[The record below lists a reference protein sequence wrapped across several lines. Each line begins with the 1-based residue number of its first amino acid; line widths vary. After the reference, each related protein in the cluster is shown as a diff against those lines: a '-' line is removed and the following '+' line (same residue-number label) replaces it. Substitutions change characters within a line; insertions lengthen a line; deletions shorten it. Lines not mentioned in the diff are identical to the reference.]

1 MNTKMKKK
9 SNVSDYAILLVLL
22 VMIIGMTI
30 AKPVFISKD
39 NLINIARQ
47 ISMVAIVGIGMT
59 FVLIIGEID
68 LSVGH
73 IACLSG
79 IIVSICLRAG
89 MNIPVSIILA
99 LVVGSVIGLANGVIN
114 TYFKIPSFIVTMGMD
129 NIAYGI
135 VLVITNAYPVTGLPE
150 SFKVIGRGYL
160 GFIPV
165 PVIIMAVCYVL
176 GYILLKYIPFGR
188 NMFAIGGNRDA
199 AKLSGIAVEKCK
211 VAIFTICGL
220 TAAISGV
227 ILASRLFSGQP
238 SSGTSFSMD
247 AIASCVIGGT
257 STTGGKGRVWGTLIG
272 ALIMG
277 IVDNGMTLLGI
288 STIWQ
293 YIVKGA
299 IIIVAVGL
307 DQIKSRD

>member
-1 MNTKMKKK
+1 MKTNKK
-9 SNVSDYAILLVLL
+9 SNIGEYLILLILL
-22 VMIIGMTI
+22 IMIVGMSF
-30 AKPVFISKD
+30 ARPVFLSSD
-39 NLINIARQ
+39 NLLNIARQ

-79 IIVSICLRAG
+79 IMVSICLRAG
-89 MNIPVSIILA
+89 MSIPVSILIA
-99 LVVGSVIGLANGVIN
+99 LVIGILMGTINGLVI
-114 TYFKIPSFIVTMGMD
+114 TYLNIPSFITTMGMD

-135 VLVITNAYPVTGLPE
+135 VLVITNAYPVTGLPDG
-150 SFKVIGRGYL
+150 FKFLGRGYV

-165 PVIIMAVCYVL
+165 PAILMAICYVIAL
-176 GYILLKYIPFGR
+176 IMLKYTKFGR
-188 NMFAIGGNRDA
+188 NMFAIGGNREA
-199 AKLSGIAVEKCK
+199 AKLSGIAVEKNK
-211 VAIFTICGL
+211 VMIFAISGF
-220 TAAISGV
+220 TAAFSGV

-238 SSGTSFSMD
+238 SSGGSFTMD

-257 STTGGKGRVWGTLIG
+257 STTGGKGRIWGTLIG

-277 IVDNGMTLLGI
+277 IIDNGMTLLGI
-288 STIWQ
+288 STNWQ

-307 DQIKSRD
+307 DQIRNRK

>member
-1 MNTKMKKK
+1 MKTNKK
-9 SNVSDYAILLVLL
+9 SNIGEYLILLILL
-22 VMIIGMTI
+22 IMIVGMSF
-30 AKPVFISKD
+30 ARPVFLSSD
-39 NLINIARQ
+39 NLLNIARQ

-79 IIVSICLRAG
+79 IMVSICLRAG
-89 MNIPVSIILA
+89 ISIPVSILVA
-99 LVVGSVIGLANGVIN
+99 LVIGILMGTINGLVI
-114 TYFKIPSFIVTMGMD
+114 TYLNIPSFITTMGMD

-135 VLVITNAYPVTGLPE
+135 VLVITNAYPVTGLPDG
-150 SFKVIGRGYL
+150 FKFLGRGYV

-165 PVIIMAVCYVL
+165 PAILMAICYVIAL
-176 GYILLKYIPFGR
+176 IMLKYTKFGR
-188 NMFAIGGNRDA
+188 NMFAIGGNREA
-199 AKLSGIAVEKCK
+199 AKLSGIAVEKNK
-211 VAIFTICGL
+211 VMIFAISGF
-220 TAAISGV
+220 TAAFSGV

-238 SSGTSFSMD
+238 SSGGSFTMD

-257 STTGGKGRVWGTLIG
+257 STTGGKGRIWGTLIG

-277 IVDNGMTLLGI
+277 IIDNGMTLLGI
-288 STIWQ
+288 STNWQ

-307 DQIKSRD
+307 DQIRNRK

>member
-1 MNTKMKKK
+1 MKKESK
-9 SNVSDYAILLVLL
+9 INMSDYAIILVLL
-22 VMIIGMTI
+22 LMIVGMAI
-30 AKPVFISKD
+30 AKPVFLSSG

-47 ISMVAIVGIGMT
+47 ISMVAIIGIGMT

-73 IACLSG
+73 IACLAG
-79 IIVSICLRAG
+79 IIVSMCLKNG
-89 MNIPVSIILA
+89 MNMGLSILLA
-99 LVVGSVIGLANGVIN
+99 IIVGSVIGCANGLIN
-114 TYFKIPSFIVTMGMD
+114 TYLKIPSFIVTMGMD
-129 NIAYGI
+129 NVAYGI
-135 VLVITNAYPVTGLPE
+135 VLVITNAYPITGLPE
-150 SFKVIGRGYL
+150 GFKVIGRGYL

-165 PVIIMAVCYVL
+165 PVIIMAICYVL
-176 GYILLKYIPFGR
+176 GIICLKYFKFGR
-188 NMFAIGGNRDA
+188 NMFAIGGNKEA

-211 VAIFTICGL
+211 VAIFTLSGL
-220 TAAISGV
+220 TAAISGL

-238 SSGTSFSMD
+238 SSGSTFTMD

-257 STTGGKGRVWGTLIG
+257 STTGGRGRIWGTLIG

-288 STIWQ
+288 STNWQ

>member
-1 MNTKMKKK
+1 MKTNKK
-9 SNVSDYAILLVLL
+9 SNIGEYLILLILL
-22 VMIIGMTI
+22 IMIAGMSF
-30 AKPVFISKD
+30 ARPVFLSSD
-39 NLINIARQ
+39 NLLNIARQ

-79 IIVSICLRAG
+79 IMVSICLRAG
-89 MNIPVSIILA
+89 MSIPVSILIA
-99 LVVGSVIGLANGVIN
+99 LVIGILMGTINGLVI
-114 TYFKIPSFIVTMGMD
+114 TYLNIPSFITTMGMD

-135 VLVITNAYPVTGLPE
+135 VLVITNAYPVTGLPDG
-150 SFKVIGRGYL
+150 FKFLGRGYV

-165 PVIIMAVCYVL
+165 PAILMAICYVIAL
-176 GYILLKYIPFGR
+176 IMLKYTKFGR
-188 NMFAIGGNRDA
+188 NMFAIGGNREA
-199 AKLSGIAVEKCK
+199 AKLSGIAVEKNK
-211 VAIFTICGL
+211 VMIFAISGF
-220 TAAISGV
+220 TAAFSGV

-238 SSGTSFSMD
+238 SSGGSFTMD

-257 STTGGKGRVWGTLIG
+257 STTGGKGRIWGTLIG

-277 IVDNGMTLLGI
+277 IIDNGMTLLGI
-288 STIWQ
+288 STNWQ

-307 DQIKSRD
+307 DQIRNRK

>member
-1 MNTKMKKK
+1 MNAKKK
-9 SNVSDYAILLVLL
+9 TNVSDYAILLVLL
-22 VMIIGMTI
+22 VMIVGMTI
-30 AKPVFISKD
+30 AKPVFLSKD

-89 MNIPVSIILA
+89 MNIPVSILLA
-99 LVVGSVIGLANGVIN
+99 LAVGSVIGLANGLIN
-114 TYFKIPSFIVTMGMD
+114 TYLKIPSFIVTMGMD

-211 VAIFTICGL
+211 VAIFTICGF

-288 STIWQ
+288 STNWQ